1 MLHDL
6 FTMEINGK
14 TSGGL
19 NTSASNCKPQ
29 RSNLG
34 PLNWQPSVLPLSYLS
49 HTYAFG
55 MTQTYSI
62 RSTKRL
68 AKGNTYVWPRGM
80 TQTFIIR
87 FNYVWPYVA
96 RFD

>member
-6 FTMEINGK
+6 FTIGVNGK
-14 TSGGL
+14 CQGWF
-19 NTSASNCKPQ
+19 NTSASYCKPQ

-49 HTYAFG
+49 QMYAFG
-55 MTQTYSI
+55 MSQTYSI

-68 AKGNTYVWPRGM
+68 EKGNTYVWPRGM